1 MKAVKFSRHR
11 EYLKAFLGLRV
22 WAEVGKRT
30 RRFFRDYIEMQNKK
44 ELIDV
49 IFDLKKLS
57 SYRKLTMQHKPNPQ
71 KIQRVLPASL
81 TNLSYDAYYQGYETE
96 PDELE
101 ENAMLYYQHILA
113 KKALDVMKK
122 RRVLYFD
129 YFQILIIIFSSIT
142 RT

>member
-22 WAEVGKRT
+22 WADVGKRT
-30 RRFFRDYIEMQNKK
+30 RKFFRDYIEMQHKK

-57 SYRKLTMQHKPNPQ
+57 SYRKLTMQKVKPKPQ
-71 KIQRVLPASL
+71 RIQRVLPASL
-81 TNLSYDAYYQGYETE
+81 TNLSYDVSYQGYETE

-101 ENAMLYYQHILA
+101 ENAMLYYQHIFA
-113 KKALDVMKK
+113 KKAFDILKK
-122 RRVLYFD
+122 RRVFLFN
-129 YFQILIIIFSSIT
+129 FIILIIKF
-142 RT
+142 